1 MISIKTNLKNINWL
15 KYIVEQ
21 FKNINLANFEIEVIG
36 IDEKEKFTNV
46 IFYTDTYKQNSLNIF
61 NSNEVL
67 SNKNIKYLKENLYIL
82 ENTDS
87 KHGFE
92 LNYDIFWNA
101 FVFLSRYEEYL
112 SEKNGKNIYSYSLNH
127 PRVNKN
133 SFDIPIVN
141 ILFNEL
147 ENFLKMNFPNLYFK
161 DLQKPIIDLSHDVDY
176 INKTIQLRLKQT
188 AFNSFNTIKSI
199 TKPKQFFKNLVKTF
213 KFAFSN
219 PSYWCFDYWEKIEQ
233 KYNKTSTFYI
243 YVKNGSK
250 NFKSWLIDPSYDIKT
265 NTKLQ
270 NKLKELYSKGFQI
283 GLHGSFNSAKDFKKL
298 KVEKEILEQTLGI
311 KITKTRQH
319 WLNYFE
325 SITPRSHSKLFEYD
339 STLGWNDR
347 IGFRSG
353 CASLYN
359 PYDFENEKAYSYQ
372 VIPQIIMDSNVYD
385 YSNNEK
391 VFIKVKDIISKT
403 KEVSKT
409 LHISISWHQRVC
421 SNDYNWH
428 LFYEEILSEHI

>member
-1 MISIKTNLKNINWL
+1 MLTIKTDITNPKWL
-15 KYIVEQ
+15 SYILEQ
-21 FKNINLANFEIEVIG
+21 FKKINLVSFDIEVININQDG
-36 IDEKEKFTNV
+36 IYKNT
-46 IFYTDTYKQNSLNIF
+46 IFYTQKYQKNNLHIF
-61 NSNEVL
+61 NSNMTEP
-67 SNKNIKYLKENLYIL
+67 NGNIEYLKNDLYIL
-82 ENTDS
+82 ENTKDDS
-87 KHGFE
+87 FE
-92 LNYDIFWNA
+92 FSYDIFWNA
-101 FVFLSRYEEYL
+101 FVFLSRYEEYI

-219 PSYWCFDYWEKIEQ
+219 PSYWCFDYWEKLEQ

-298 KVEKEILEQTLGI
+298 KVEKEILEQILGI

-325 SITPRSHSKLFEYD
+325 LITPRSHSKLFEYD

-372 VIPQIIMDSNVYD
+372 VIPQIVMDSNIYD
-385 YSNNEK
+385 YADDEEIFQK
-391 VFIKVKDIISKT
+391 AKDMIKTS

-421 SNDYNWH
+421 SSDYNWH
-428 LFYEEILSEHI
+428 KFYEEILNDI

>member
-1 MISIKTNLKNINWL
+1 MISIKTNLKNTNWL
-15 KYIVEQ
+15 KYIIEQ
-21 FKNINLANFEIEVIG
+21 FKNINLTNFEIEVID
-36 IDEKEKFTNV
+36 IEEKEKFPNV

-67 SNKNIKYLKENLYIL
+67 PNGKIEYLGKDLYVL
-82 ENTDS
+82 ENTNTQDNN
-87 KHGFE
+87 FE

-101 FVFLSRYEEYL
+101 FVFLSRYEEFL
-112 SEKNGKNIYSYSLNH
+112 SEKDGKNIYSYSLNH
-127 PRVNKN
+127 SRVDKY

-147 ENFLKMNFPNLYFK
+147 EDFLKSNFS
-161 DLQKPIIDLSHDVDY
+161 DLDFGKSQKPVIDLSHDVDY

-188 AFNSFNTIKSI
+188 VFNCFNTIKSI
-199 TKPKQFFKNLVKTF
+199 TQPKKFFKNLTKTL

-219 PSYWCFDYWEKIEQ
+219 PSYWCFDYWQNLEK
-233 KYNKTSTFYI
+233 KCNKTSTFYI

-265 NTKLQ
+265 NIKLQ
-270 NKLKELYSKGFQI
+270 NKLKELHKDGFQI
-283 GLHGSFNSAKDFKKL
+283 GLHGSYESAKDFNRL
-298 KVEKEILEQTLGI
+298 KEEKEILEQTLGI

-325 SITPRSHSKLFEYD
+325 TITPSFHENLFKFD
-339 STLGWNDR
+339 STLAWNDK

-353 CASLYN
+353 CANLYK
-359 PYDFENEKAYSYQ
+359 PYDFKNDKAYDHQ

-385 YSNNEK
+385 YTDDEEIFQKAKNM
-391 VFIKVKDIISKT
+391 IKMS

-409 LHISISWHQRVC
+409 THISISWHQRVC
-421 SNDYNWH
+421 NSDYNWH
-428 LFYEEILSEHI
+428 LFYEEILNGI

>member
-1 MISIKTNLKNINWL
+1 MISIKTNLKNTNWL

-21 FKNINLANFEIEVIG
+21 FKSINLANFEIEVIG
-36 IDEKEKFTNV
+36 MQEKEKFANV
-46 IFYTDTYKQNSLNIF
+46 IFYTDIYIKNHLNIF
-61 NSNEVL
+61 NSNEIPP
-67 SNKNIKYLKENLYIL
+67 NGKIEYLKEDIFIL
-82 ENTDS
+82 DNTTAKDN
-87 KHGFE
+87 FE
-92 LNYDIFWNA
+92 LNYDLFWNA

-112 SEKNGKNIYSYSLNH
+112 NEKNGKNIYSYSLNH
-127 PRVNKN
+127 PRVDKS

-147 ENFLKMNFPNLYFK
+147 EEFLIKNFPNLEFTDVK
-161 DLQKPIIDLSHDVDY
+161 KPIVDLSHDVDY

-199 TKPKQFFKNLVKTF
+199 TKPKIFLNNLTKTL

-219 PSYWCFDYWEKIEQ
+219 PSYWCFNYWEKLEK

-250 NFKSWLIDPSYDIKT
+250 SFKSWLIDPSYDIKT
-265 NTKLQ
+265 NTKFQ
-270 NKLKELYSKGFQI
+270 NKLKELHKDGFQI
-283 GLHGSFNSAKDFKKL
+283 GLHGSFNSAKDFDKL
-298 KVEKEILEQTLGI
+298 KEEKEILEEILGI

-319 WLNYFE
+319 WLNYSE
-325 SITPRSHSKLFEYD
+325 AITPKSHEKLFEFD
-339 STLGWNDR
+339 STLAWNDK

-359 PYDFENEKAYSYQ
+359 LYDFENEKAYDYQ
-372 VIPQIIMDSNVYD
+372 EIPQIIMDSNVYD
-385 YSNNEK
+385 YADDEK
-391 VFIKVKDIISKT
+391 IFQKAKNMIQKA

-409 LHISISWHQRVC
+409 TYMSISWHQRVC
-421 SNDYNWH
+421 SSDYNWH
-428 LFYEEILSEHI
+428 KFYEEVLDEGV

>member
-1 MISIKTNLKNINWL
+1 MICIKTNLKNISWL
-15 KYIVEQ
+15 KYIIEQ
-21 FKNINLANFEIEVIG
+21 FKNINLANFEIEIIG
-36 IDEKEKFTNV
+36 IEEKEKFNNV

-67 SNKNIKYLKENLYIL
+67 PNGNIVYIRENLFGL
-82 ENTDS
+82 ENTSS
-87 KHGFE
+87 KNDNFE

-112 SEKNGKNIYSYSLNH
+112 SEKNNKNIYSYSLNH
-127 PRVNKN
+127 PRIDKS

-147 ENFLKMNFPNLYFK
+147 EEFFKSNFPNLDFGES
-161 DLQKPIIDLSHDVDY
+161 QESVIDLSHDVDY

-199 TKPKQFFKNLVKTF
+199 THPKKFVKNFSKMI

-219 PSYWCFDYWEKIEQ
+219 PSYWCFDYWQNLEK
-233 KYNKTSTFYI
+233 KHNRTSTFYI
-243 YVKNGSK
+243 YVNNGSK
-250 NFKSWLIDPSYDIKT
+250 SFKSWFIDPSYDIKT

-270 NKLKELYSKGFQI
+270 KKLKELYEDGFQI
-283 GLHGSFNSAKDFKKL
+283 GLHGSYDSAKDFQKL
-298 KVEKEILEQTLGI
+298 KEEKDILEHTLDI

-325 SITPRSHSKLFEYD
+325 SITAKSHSRLFKFD

-347 IGFRSG
+347 ISFRSG
-353 CASLYN
+353 CTSLYS
-359 PYDFENEKAYSYQ
+359 PYDFENEKAYDYQ
-372 VIPQIIMDSNVYD
+372 AIPQVIMDSNIYD
-385 YSNNEK
+385 YANYEK
-391 VFIKVKDIISKT
+391 IFQKAKDMIQNA

-409 LHISISWHQRVC
+409 THISISWHQRVC
-421 SNDYNWH
+421 SSDYKWH
-428 LFYEEILSEHI
+428 KFYEEIISDI